1 MLLLLLL
8 DDDDDEEEED
18 RSDMLDRDGILDK
31 QEESERRSDWRRE
44 RWERWVWDRC
54 FSRLFTLSGM
64 MMMKCMMM
72 ILKSIYFPFGAERWC
87 DMMCL

>member
-1 MLLLLLL
+1 MLLELL
-8 DDDDDEEEED
+8 DDDDDDEEED

-64 MMMKCMMM
+64 MMMKFMMCMMRT
-72 ILKSIYFPFGAERWC
+72 LFAFLG
-87 DMMCL
+87 